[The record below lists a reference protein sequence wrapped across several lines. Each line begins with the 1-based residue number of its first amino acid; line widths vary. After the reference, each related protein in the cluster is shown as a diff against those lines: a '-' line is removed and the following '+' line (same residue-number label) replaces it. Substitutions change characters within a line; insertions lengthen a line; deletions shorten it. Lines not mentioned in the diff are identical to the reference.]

1 MFQVRDLAKVIVLC
15 SWARHSTLTVPLST
29 QEYKWVP
36 TNCWDDLS
44 QFVGEACGG
53 QTSPPGG
60 MGGRGG
66 EYEASRFMPRKRNWI
81 ELSKCQSYEPVGLN
95 KKLFFSKEE
104 TEGNN

>member
-1 MFQVRDLAKVIVLC
+1 MGSDELLGQLVTIRWRSL
-15 SWARHSTLTVPLST
+15 W
-29 QEYKWVP
+29 W
-36 TNCWDDLS
+36 TNIPSRGD
-44 QFVGEACGG
+44 GG
-53 QTSPPGG
+53 GG
-60 MGGRGG
+60 GG